1 MVQVSLCSDAWIK
14 HRGRMN
20 TGQSPILDSVDP
32 PFSFAAMPRLD
43 IHAILASEGH
53 MDFAKYFRRDPGPCG
68 GETVITGTRVTLR
81 TVLASLAEGSSFD
94 EILKDY
100 PSLSEDQLR
109 AVVAFAAATAKED
122 LPLLPVPTLD

>member
-1 MVQVSLCSDAWIK
+1 MSPPVRICRHSLIELRGS
-14 HRGRMN
+14 RGRWYN
-20 TGQSPILDSVDP
+20 IP
-32 PFSFAAMPRLD
+32 P
-43 IHAILASEGH
+43 EGH
-53 MDFAKYFRRDPGPCG
+53 MDFAKYFQRDPRVYG

-109 AVVAFAAATAKED
+109 AVVAFAAATTQKD
-122 LPLLPVPTLD
+122 LPLAGPALSGQELASSHR

>member
-1 MVQVSLCSDAWIK
+1 
-14 HRGRMN
+14 
-20 TGQSPILDSVDP
+20 
-32 PFSFAAMPRLD
+32 MPRPH
-43 IHAILASEGH
+43 IHAILGPEGH
-53 MDFAKYFRRDPGPCG
+53 MDFAKYFQRDPGVCG

-122 LPLLPVPTLD
+122 LPLLAAPTLE

>member
-1 MVQVSLCSDAWIK
+1 
-14 HRGRMN
+14 
-20 TGQSPILDSVDP
+20 
-32 PFSFAAMPRLD
+32 MPRRD
-43 IHAILASEGH
+43 IHAILAPEGH
-53 MDFAKYFRRDPGPCG
+53 MDFAKYFQRDPGVCG

-122 LPLLPVPTLD
+122 LPLLPLPTLE

>member
-1 MVQVSLCSDAWIK
+1 MLFWGREDIWIWQSIS
-14 HRGRMN
+14 N
-20 TGQSPILDSVDP
+20 ETQSP
-32 PFSFAAMPRLD
+32 
-43 IHAILASEGH
+43 
-53 MDFAKYFRRDPGPCG
+53 G
-68 GETVITGTRVTLR
+68 GETVFAGTRVTLR

-122 LPLLPVPTLD
+122 LPLLAAPTLE